1 MCMGIVCGIY
11 WRNLV
16 PQNMNQKIEKPGN
29 SGEKSSP
36 FHPGNTLLSFG
47 GHTMNSVADSSSL
60 LKQSTGVLIT
70 AQTDLF
76 MRILGTFQ
84 VLLDRFCLTPWFSL
98 VLIGKNIG
106 LHCFSLFSLVF
117 TVRYQIIRV
126 VWVNFAI
133 SSTGVWTC
141 NWRIIPF
148 CSWG

>member
-1 MCMGIVCGIY
+1 MYGNSLWDILKKSSTTKNEPKN
-11 WRNLV
+11 W
-16 PQNMNQKIEKPGN
+16 KPGN
-29 SGEKSSP
+29 SGERSSP
-36 FHPGNTLLSFG
+36 FHPGNTFLSFG

-60 LKQSTGVLIT
+60 FKQSTGVLIT

-126 VWVNFAI
+126 V
-133 SSTGVWTC
+133 
-141 NWRIIPF
+141 
-148 CSWG
+148 